1 MDALSKILHHFIAH
15 QDEYVE
21 LYGGKYVVIRA
32 DFKTVGAFDTKRD
45 ALACIASITNMPATY
60 YPAIPG
66 ESAYSISISSRYGI

>member
-1 MDALSKILHHFIAH
+1 MDDLTKILYHFIAH

-32 DFKTVGAFDTKRD
+32 DFKTAGVFESKAEACRCSESILDTVS
-45 ALACIASITNMPATY
+45 AI

-66 ESAYSISISSRYGI
+66 EKAYTVSLRIP